1 MQEEC
6 FFLYLWQVFQRARA
20 GAPALIFLDEIDS
33 IIGKRSDGTSQRG
46 VQERVLSTLL
56 NEMDGIGIRL
66 DEKTDSM
73 GIGEVTQGEIIDNTL
88 SLGFLGFEHV
98 TNPYLYLQIHPKII
112 HDFLSQRIR

>member
-1 MQEEC
+1 M
-6 FFLYLWQVFQRARA
+6 
-20 GAPALIFLDEIDS
+20 DEIDS

-66 DEKTDSM
+66 DEKTDSV
-73 GIGEVTQGEIIDNTL
+73 GTGEVNQGEIIDHTL
-88 SLGFLGFEHV
+88 SLGFFGFEHV
-98 TNPYLYLQIHPKII
+98 TNPYLYFQIHPKII

>member
-1 MQEEC
+1 M
-6 FFLYLWQVFQRARA
+6 FLYLWQVFQRARA

-73 GIGEVTQGEIIDNTL
+73 GTGEVNQGEIIDNTL
-88 SLGFLGFEHV
+88 PLGFWDLNMWPTHIYISKY
-98 TNPYLYLQIHPKII
+98 TQK
-112 HDFLSQRIR
+112 